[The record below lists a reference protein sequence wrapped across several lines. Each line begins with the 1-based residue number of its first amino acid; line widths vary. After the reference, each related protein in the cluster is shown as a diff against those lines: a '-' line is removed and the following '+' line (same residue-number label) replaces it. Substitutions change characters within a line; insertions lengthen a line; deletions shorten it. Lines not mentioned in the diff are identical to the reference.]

1 MAGLASQALT
11 AGGTD
16 AAAIAFL
23 VAGVAIVALMFT
35 LAVLLATARE
45 GLVDTIKDGA
55 PTIKA
60 WGGRIL
66 ILVGAWF
73 ITLGAFADY
82 FSNIFP
88 V

>member
-1 MAGLASQALT
+1 
-11 AGGTD
+11 
-16 AAAIAFL
+16 
-23 VAGVAIVALMFT
+23 MFT